1 MSDGHDTDQV
11 IASLP
16 AGPIDPAFAARVER
30 QARAALTA
38 DSRPLARLDRFT
50 MGWLVPVGLSIC
62 AAVYAVELVRAL
74 GAVYVAHG

>member
-1 MSDGHDTDQV
+1 MSDTTDQV

-16 AGPIDPAFAARVER
+16 EGPIDPAFAARVER
-30 QARAALTA
+30 EARAALVA
-38 DSRPLARLDRFT
+38 EARPLARLDRFT

-62 AAVYAVELVRAL
+62 ACAYTVELVRRL